1 MFGIAVRHVTG
12 YAGSAEQRLAIERGE
27 LDGDCGAWSSV
38 PPDWISNR
46 KVNPVISFAPVQ
58 IPGLPPGVPFA
69 GDLAPSQEAKEV
81 LDILMNADALGRP
94 FVVSKQ
100 VPADRLAILRTAFDA
115 TTRDAQF
122 LAETDKLDLPVVG
135 PISGPEAEQL
145 VASIY
150 AASPRLI
157 ARAQAIVGK

>member
-1 MFGIAVRHVTG
+1 
-12 YAGSAEQRLAIERGE
+12 
-27 LDGDCGAWSSV
+27 
-38 PPDWISNR
+38 
-46 KVNPVISFAPVQ
+46 
-58 IPGLPPGVPFA
+58 
-69 GDLAPSQEAKEV
+69 
-81 LDILMNADALGRP
+81 
-94 FVVSKQ
+94 
-100 VPADRLAILRTAFDA
+100 
-115 TTRDAQF
+115 